1 MTNILLNGIATL
13 DIINQLDHYP
23 EEDSE
28 VRALKQFLR
37 IGGNAANSSIVLHQL
52 GVNVH
57 LITAR
62 ADDNNAKQVFSRL
75 NDRNI
80 NTDLCPV
87 HKNSSTPTSYIT
99 LNSQNGSRSIIHYRD
114 LTELQATDF
123 IKLNL
128 SRYNWLHFEARDCK
142 QQLLMLRHAQ
152 SFKAPISIELEKKR
166 NAIETIIPFA
176 DLLLISRPFAES
188 QGFNNAYDCIKHY
201 SQLYSDKTI
210 TCTWGELGAW
220 AYANSSIIHQDAFP
234 LDKTV
239 ETLGAGD
246 TFNAGIIYSL
256 IKQNSLSRALNF
268 ACRLAA
274 NKCMQSGFDHL
285 IIPAD
290 H

>member
-28 VRALKQFLR
+28 VRALTQTLR
-37 IGGNAANSSIVLHQL
+37 IGGNAANSSIVLQQL
-52 GVNVH
+52 GVNAH
-57 LITAR
+57 LIASR
-62 ADDNNAKQVFSRL
+62 ADDSNAKQVFSQL
-75 NDRNI
+75 NERKI

-87 HKNSSTPTSYIT
+87 HNNSSTPTSYIT
-99 LNSQNGSRSIIHYRD
+99 LNSHNGSRSIIHYRD
-114 LTELQATDF
+114 LTELQASYY

-128 SRYNWLHFEARDCK
+128 SQYNWLHFESRDCK
-142 QQLLMLRHAQ
+142 QQLKMLQYAQ
-152 SFKAPISIELEKKR
+152 TFKLPISIELEKNRK
-166 NAIETIIPFA
+166 AIETIIPFA
-176 DLLLISRPFAES
+176 DLLLISKPFAES
-188 QGFNNAYDCIKHY
+188 QGFDNAYDCIKHY
-201 SQLYSDKTI
+201 SQRYSDKTI
-210 TCTWGELGAW
+210 TCTWGKQGAW

-234 LDKTV
+234 LDKTI

-256 IKQNSLSRALNF
+256 IKQKSLSQTLKF